1 MTDPRFTDAEIQCGV
16 DALNEYESGG
26 ACEHDPDYVQNDE
39 VTADEHSVCVVR
51 AVLRA
56 VGAVPARML
65 EGAEPGDTFV
75 VGTWIRGQGAGGR
88 IWDGEVLESRPIT
101 TDIQTVD
108 GQKRAVWTRAA
119 HSHERPTDA
128 FRPFETS

>member
-1 MTDPRFTDAEIQCGV
+1 MTDPQFTDAEIQRGV

-56 VGAVPARML
+56 VGAVPARL
-65 EGAEPGDTFV
+65 LGGATPGDPLV
-75 VGTWIRGQGAGGR
+75 VGTWVRGQGAGGR
-88 IWDGEVLESRPIT
+88 TWDGEVLASFPIT
-101 TDIQTVD
+101 TQIRTAE
-108 GQKRAVWTRAA
+108 GQERLIWTYAT
-119 HSHERPTDA
+119 HSHERPPAESITW
-128 FRPFETS
+128 ETS